1 MEDQAIIELY
11 LERNEDAIR
20 KSEDKY
26 GRLCHLVAKNILNIA
41 EDAEECVNET
51 WLKVWNSIPPQIP
64 DSLKA
69 FLCKITRNLALSK
82 YREKHAAKRY
92 NGLDVMLDELEECVP
107 SDFNVEATVES
118 AQLGSLINIWLG
130 NLGKDDRVLFVKR
143 YYFGESVKELA
154 KEYGYNEQKLIWK
167 MSILRKKLRVL
178 LESQWSD

>member
-11 LERNEDAIR
+11 CARNEAAIR
-20 KSEDKY
+20 ESDSKY
-26 GRLCHLVAKNILNIA
+26 GRLCHTVAINILNIT

-64 DSLKA
+64 ASLKA

-107 SDFNVEATVES
+107 SGFDVEATVES
-118 AQLGSLINIWLG
+118 AQLGELINKWLHS
-130 NLGKDDRVLFVKR
+130 LGKEDRILFVKR
-143 YYFGESVKELA
+143 YYFGDSIKDLA
-154 KEYGYNEQKLIWK
+154 KEYNYNEQKLIWK
-167 MSILRKKLRVL
+167 MSILRKKLKVL
-178 LESQWSD
+178 LESEWSD